1 MREMIRAVGLAVIVA
16 GAVACEDPAK
26 DKAKATVS
34 EVKTQAPQAAAP
46 AAAAAESLAIDA
58 QASKIEFVGSKVT
71 GKHEGS
77 FPSFSG
83 KIEFLPEKL
92 EASKLNVTIDT
103 TSLKT
108 DDEGLTGHLMKAD
121 FLDVEKFPKATF
133 ETSSIKPGGENGAT
147 HTVEGTLELH
157 GVKKTISF
165 PATVKVADDAVTA
178 KSEFSINRKDFGIS
192 YPGKANDLIR
202 DDVLI
207 KLDIRAPRKKS

>member
-1 MREMIRAVGLAVIVA
+1 MIRAVGLTAILL
-16 GAVACEDPAK
+16 GAVACEDPTK
-26 DKAKATVS
+26 DKAKATVT
-34 EVKTQAPQAAAP
+34 EATKPAPQAEAP
-46 AAAAAESLAIDA
+46 AAAAAEELAIDA

-77 FPSFSG
+77 FPGFTG
-83 KIEFLPEKL
+83 KIAFSADKL
-92 EASKLNVTIDT
+92 EASKIDVTIDM

-108 DDEGLTGHLMKAD
+108 DDDKLTGHLKTAD
-121 FLDVEKFPKATF
+121 FFDTEKFPKATF
-133 ETSSIKPGGENGAT
+133 VSTSIKPGGASGAT

-165 PATVKVADDAVTA
+165 PATVNAAADAVTA
-178 KSEFSINRKDFGIS
+178 KSEFSINRKDFGIN
-192 YPGKANDLIR
+192 YPGKTDDLIR